1 MKRITLLMMSVA
13 LWSACNSNHE
23 SKNLPAGDSAK
34 ATTAAISENM
44 ILLSGSTTIA
54 PLAQKVAGYFRMQN
68 DSFDIK
74 ITEGGSSVGIAD
86 LEKGATDIAMSSRD
100 MNEAERKKFQET
112 NHPITEVKIADDALA
127 VVVHPGTGVDKITR
141 EQLEKVF
148 SGEVTNWKELGGKDI
163 KIMIISR
170 ESSSGTYEFFKEA
183 VMKTKEFTTLAMFQ
197 HTNGT
202 VVNKVSNTVGAIGYV
217 GLAFIDDKV
226 KALPVCFD
234 GKTYV
239 APDIKHVKSKTYPL
253 ARPLFFIYQNSSAAK
268 VKTFV
273 DYLLSAEG
281 QKEVEETGYVPII

>member
-1 MKRITLLMMSVA
+1 MMSAA
-13 LWSACNSNHE
+13 LWSACNANHE
-23 SKNLPAGDSAK
+23 SKNQTVGDSLKAK
-34 ATTAAISENM
+34 PTVSNANI
-44 ILLSGSTTIA
+44 IHLSGSTTIA
-54 PLAQKVAGYFRMQN
+54 PLAQKIAGYFRMKN
-68 DSFDIK
+68 DNFDIN

-100 MNEAERKKFQET
+100 MNEKERKQFQET

-127 VVVHPGTGVDKITR
+127 VVVHPGTGVEKITR
-141 EQLEKVF
+141 EQLEKIF
-148 SGEVTNWKELGGKDI
+148 SGEAKNWKELGGKDV

-183 VMKTKEFTTLAMFQ
+183 VMKTKEFTTLAVFQ

-202 VVNKVSNTVGAIGYV
+202 VLNKVSTTEGAIGYV
-217 GLAFIDDKV
+217 GLAFINDKV

-234 GKTYV
+234 GKNYV
-239 APDIKHVKSKTYPL
+239 APDIKHVKTKTYPL

-273 DYLLSAEG
+273 DYLLSADG
-281 QKEVEETGYVPII
+281 QKEVEETGYVSIK

>member
-1 MKRITLLMMSVA
+1 MKRITLLMISAA

-23 SKNLPAGDSAK
+23 SKDQSVIDSLKAKPAASNTNVLK
-34 ATTAAISENM
+34 
-44 ILLSGSTTIA
+44 LSGSTTIA

-68 DSFDIK
+68 DSFDI
-74 ITEGGSSVGIAD
+74 IVTEGGSSIGIAD
-86 LEKGATDIAMSSRD
+86 LEKGTTDIAMSSRD
-100 MNEAERKKFQET
+100 MNEAERRKFEET
-112 NHPITEVKIADDALA
+112 NHPVTAIKIADDALA
-127 VVVHPGTGVDKITR
+127 VVIHPGVGVDKITR

-148 SGEVTNWKELGGKDI
+148 SGEVTNWKQLGGRDI

-197 HTNGT
+197 HTNGS
-202 VVNKVSNTVGAIGYV
+202 VINKVSSTVGGIGYV
-217 GLAFIDDKV
+217 GFAFINDKV

-234 GKTYV
+234 GKNYI

-253 ARPLFFIYQNSSAAK
+253 ARPLFFIYQNTSAAK

-281 QKEVEETGYVPII
+281 QKEVEAIGYVSIK

>member
-1 MKRITLLMMSVA
+1 MKRIALLMMSAA

-23 SKNLPAGDSAK
+23 SKNQSAVDSLKASPASSNANVLK
-34 ATTAAISENM
+34 
-44 ILLSGSTTIA
+44 LSGSTTIA

-68 DSFDIK
+68 DSFDITV
-74 ITEGGSSVGIAD
+74 TEGGSSVGIAD

-100 MNEAERKKFQET
+100 MNETERKKFEET

-127 VVVHPGTGVDKITR
+127 VVVHPGVGVEKITR

-148 SGEVTNWKELGGKDI
+148 SGELTNWKQLGGKDV

-183 VMKTKEFTTLAMFQ
+183 VMKTKTFTTLAMFQ
-197 HTNGT
+197 HTNGS
-202 VVNKVSNTVGAIGYV
+202 VINKVSNTVGAIGYV
-217 GLAFIDDKV
+217 GFAFINDKV

-234 GKTYV
+234 GKNFV
-239 APDIKHVKSKTYPL
+239 APDVKHVKSKTYPL
-253 ARPLFFIYQNSSAAK
+253 ARPLFFIYQNTSAEK

-273 DYLLSAEG
+273 DYLLSEAG
-281 QKEVEETGYVPII
+281 QKEVEDIGYVSIK

>member
-1 MKRITLLMMSVA
+1 MMSAA
-13 LWSACNSNHE
+13 LWSACNANHE
-23 SKNLPAGDSAK
+23 SKNQTVGDSLKAK
-34 ATTAAISENM
+34 PAVSNANI
-44 ILLSGSTTIA
+44 IHLSGSTTIA
-54 PLAQKVAGYFRMQN
+54 PLAQKVAGYFRMKN
-68 DSFDIK
+68 DNFDIN

-100 MNEAERKKFQET
+100 MNEKERKQFQET

-127 VVVHPGTGVDKITR
+127 VVVHPGTGVEKITR
-141 EQLEKVF
+141 EQLEKIF
-148 SGEVTNWKELGGKDI
+148 SGEAKNWKELGGKDV

-183 VMKTKEFTTLAMFQ
+183 VMKTKEFTTLAVFQ

-202 VVNKVSNTVGAIGYV
+202 VLNKVSTTEGAVGYV
-217 GLAFIDDKV
+217 GLAFINDKV

-234 GKTYV
+234 GKNYV
-239 APDIKHVKSKTYPL
+239 APDIKHVKTKTYPL

-273 DYLLSAEG
+273 DYLLSADG
-281 QKEVEETGYVPII
+281 QKEVEETGYVSIK

>member
-1 MKRITLLMMSVA
+1 MMSAA
-13 LWSACNSNHE
+13 LWSACNANHE
-23 SKNLPAGDSAK
+23 SKNQTVGDSLKAKPAGSN
-34 ATTAAISENM
+34 EN
-44 ILLSGSTTIA
+44 IIHLSGSTTIA
-54 PLAQKVAGYFRMQN
+54 PLAQKIAGYFRMKN
-68 DSFDIK
+68 DNFDIN

-100 MNEAERKKFQET
+100 MNEKERKQFQET

-127 VVVHPGTGVDKITR
+127 VVVHPGTGVEKITR
-141 EQLEKVF
+141 EQLEKIF
-148 SGEVTNWKELGGKDI
+148 SGEMKNWKELGGKDV

-183 VMKTKEFTTLAMFQ
+183 VMKTKEFTTLAVFQ

-202 VVNKVSNTVGAIGYV
+202 VLNKVSTTEGAIGYV
-217 GLAFIDDKV
+217 GLAFINDKV

-234 GKTYV
+234 GKNYV
-239 APDIKHVKSKTYPL
+239 APDIKHVKTKTYPL

-273 DYLLSAEG
+273 DYLLSADG
-281 QKEVEETGYVPII
+281 QKEVEETGYVSIK

>member
-1 MKRITLLMMSVA
+1 MKRITVLLMSAA
-13 LWSACNSNHE
+13 LWSACNANHE
-23 SKNLPAGDSAK
+23 SKNQTVGDSLKAK
-34 ATTAAISENM
+34 PAVSNVNI
-44 ILLSGSTTIA
+44 IHLSGSTTIA
-54 PLAQKVAGYFRMQN
+54 PLAQKVAGYFRMKN
-68 DSFDIK
+68 DNFDIN

-100 MNEAERKKFQET
+100 MNEKERKQFQET

-127 VVVHPGTGVDKITR
+127 VVVHPGTGVEKITR
-141 EQLEKVF
+141 EQLEKIF
-148 SGEVTNWKELGGKDI
+148 SGEAKNWKELGGKDV

-183 VMKTKEFTTLAMFQ
+183 VMKTKEFTTLAVFQ

-202 VVNKVSNTVGAIGYV
+202 VLNKVSTTEGAIGYV
-217 GLAFIDDKV
+217 GLAFINDKV

-234 GKTYV
+234 GKNYV
-239 APDIKHVKSKTYPL
+239 APDIKHVKTKTYPL

-273 DYLLSAEG
+273 DYLLSADG
-281 QKEVEETGYVPII
+281 QKEVEETGYVSII